1 METNSNSRPQEFDA
15 IVMHI
20 IETNHINPFGNHWAN
35 WAQTRKELREI
46 IQMKNIEY
54 QLTPN
59 DQVLWAL
66 LATIAQENNWEFHQ

>member
-1 METNSNSRPQEFDA
+1 
-15 IVMHI
+15 MHV
-20 IETNHINPFGNHWAN
+20 IEHNNINPFGNHWENGAK
-35 WAQTRKELREI
+35 TRKELREL
-46 IQMKNIEY
+46 METKNISY